1 MPQAPMLPAQATP
14 ELDSAAPT
22 PSPTDY
28 LMAAAEL
35 HGDGT
40 LKALSSGVSQN
51 QALSRVGRGRK
62 RALKVLK

>member
-1 MPQAPMLPAQATP
+1 MPVAPLLPAQATP
-14 ELDSAAPT
+14 ELGSAAPA

-40 LKALSSGVSQN
+40 LKALSSGASQN
-51 QALSRVGRGRK
+51 QALSRVGRSRK
-62 RALKVLK
+62 RSLKVLK

>member
-1 MPQAPMLPAQATP
+1 MPQAPMLPAQSTQ
-14 ELDSAAPT
+14 ELGSPAPA

-35 HGDGT
+35 HNDGT
-40 LKALSSGVSQN
+40 LKALSSGAPQN
-51 QALSRVGRGRK
+51 QALSRIGRSRK